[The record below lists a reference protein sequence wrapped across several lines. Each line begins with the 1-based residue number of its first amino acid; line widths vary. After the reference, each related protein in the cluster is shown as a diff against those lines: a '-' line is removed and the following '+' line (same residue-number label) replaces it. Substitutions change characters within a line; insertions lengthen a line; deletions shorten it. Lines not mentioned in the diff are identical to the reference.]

1 MEQHNRQGY
10 RRRVRTR
17 LENTRPVPQDEQT
30 EVEIMTAE
38 ETREQLRQEYIR
50 KQEEHIRKELET
62 ELVDHMILQF
72 TGKDFLTYDDF
83 IKTYRTEAIAF
94 MTRYDII
101 TPSIQL
107 KTIKNTLDKYIDFRH
122 QILEKKIMKN
132 KKKQTWK
139 QWLFRQH
146 EYEVVSLKTEKELE
160 RVIKMEKLEEAYQQ
174 IKQYKEL
181 KDESELTMD
190 YETMYESENFT
201 FPEESVRNNTERPVN
216 TNFTNK

>member
-10 RRRVRTR
+10 RRRVRAKI
-17 LENTRPVPQDEQT
+17 ENNRPIPQDEQT
-30 EVEIMTAE
+30 EIEIMTAE

-50 KQEEHIRKELET
+50 KQEEHIRTNLEK

-72 TGKDFLTYDDF
+72 TCKDFLSYDDF

-107 KTIKNTLDKYIDFRH
+107 NTIKNTLDKYINFRH
-122 QILEKKIMKN
+122 QLIEKKVMKN

-139 QWLFRQH
+139 QWIFRQQ
-146 EYEVVSLKTEKELE
+146 EYEVVQLKTEKDLE
-160 RVIKMEKLEEAYQQ
+160 RTIKMDKLKEAYEQ

-190 YETMYESENFT
+190 YGKMYESENFT
-201 FPEESVRNNTERPVN
+201 FNEETVQNTERPIN